1 MPHRSRGC
9 LPARPH
15 GHVVPPWSS
24 SWPWVP
30 PHSSPWVP
38 LKPWVS
44 FRSLSWPCSARPV
57 VVVEWVP
64 VARPCRCGNLP
75 LVLETVG
82 APSLIVM
89 AVWCPPLILMGVGA
103 SSLDLVVVAVAV
115 VPHSPLWL
123 LVPPPC
129 WSSCCPA
136 WPLVLPS
143 HCGSRIMAMW
153 CPPACRRGPVVL
165 LARPRGRGCLLARP
179 CGRVVHPWSSSCGT
193 HPVHRC
199 GMWCPARPGGGWCP
213 PAHPRVG
220 PFGHWCPPVPFVV
233 HPGRP
238 GCVVRG

>member
-1 MPHRSRGC
+1 MLRQVTAIGDLVGSLPSIPPAAVGCPLIGSLPLRVVGGGVPHRSRGC
-9 LPARPH
+9 LPTRPH

-115 VPHSPLWL
+115 VPHSPSWL
-123 LVPPPC
+123 LVPP
-129 WSSCCPA
+129 
-136 WPLVLPS
+136 S
-143 HCGSRIMAMW
+143 HCGSIL
-153 CPPACRRGPVVL
+153 V
-165 LARPRGRGCLLARP
+165 
-179 CGRVVHPWSSSCGT
+179 
-193 HPVHRC
+193 
-199 GMWCPARPGGGWCP
+199 
-213 PAHPRVG
+213 
-220 PFGHWCPPVPFVV
+220 
-233 HPGRP
+233 
-238 GCVVRG
+238 